1 MALASAPTFA
11 SVHEETMT
19 SIDRTTA
26 QTPTAHHRRGQI
38 NSEAAVAEEQRRHE
52 PQRPERDGD
61 GLRQLWEVG
70 SAKGLCS
77 PQEVDQ
83 TVDDEQSGEGRHHAC
98 SRARRGAAPA
108 RRSASRLSSRRESRR
123 IIAISA
129 RPTPNSDGSGHERSN
144 PWQRR
149 GFRWRKTDVVVDRI
163 GPRPRN
169 LDEAWLREGRE
180 LARRQRMER
189 DVCLPGPGDRPDDH
203 LSVSHFREHTPSE
216 RLRGGEQTPRLRT
229 FSPVSR

>member
-1 MALASAPTFA
+1 MHRDAKVANARLAHNTGETEISLHRSRQASQVRLGDWRHRGGGKHVTLDVPVVLCPEAVWSLAQESERNACQNDGVGQCADHFA

-38 NSEAAVAEEQRRHE
+38 NSEAAVARGAAPPRH
-52 PQRPERDGD
+52 
-61 GLRQLWEVG
+61 
-70 SAKGLCS
+70 SAPNVTEMGCVSCGRSAQPKGLCS

-123 IIAISA
+123 IIAIPGEASA
-129 RPTPNSDGSGHERSN
+129 
-144 PWQRR
+144 Q
-149 GFRWRKTDVVVDRI
+149 
-163 GPRPRN
+163 
-169 LDEAWLREGRE
+169 
-180 LARRQRMER
+180 
-189 DVCLPGPGDRPDDH
+189 
-203 LSVSHFREHTPSE
+203 
-216 RLRGGEQTPRLRT
+216 
-229 FSPVSR
+229 